1 MGHTVR
7 LLGKPCDIY
16 YLGHYVTFVV
26 RVAVLTMKPV
36 VPDPD
41 ISPRLS
47 IAELNAGNS
56 LNVRR
61 IH

>member
-1 MGHTVR
+1 MGHTER

-26 RVAVLTMKPV
+26 RVAVLTMESI

-41 ISPRLS
+41 VCACLP
-47 IAELNAGNS
+47 IAKLNAENS
-56 LNVRR
+56 FM
-61 IH
+61 

>member
-1 MGHTVR
+1 MGHTVG

-26 RVAVLTMKPV
+26 RVAVLTMESV

-41 ISPRLS
+41 VCARLP
-47 IAELNAGNS
+47 IAKLNAENS
-56 LNVRR
+56 FM
-61 IH
+61 

>member
-26 RVAVLTMKPV
+26 RVAVLTMESV
-36 VPDPD
+36 VSDPD
-41 ISPRLS
+41 ICPRLP
-47 IAELNAGNS
+47 IAKLNAENS
-56 LNVRR
+56 FM
-61 IH
+61 